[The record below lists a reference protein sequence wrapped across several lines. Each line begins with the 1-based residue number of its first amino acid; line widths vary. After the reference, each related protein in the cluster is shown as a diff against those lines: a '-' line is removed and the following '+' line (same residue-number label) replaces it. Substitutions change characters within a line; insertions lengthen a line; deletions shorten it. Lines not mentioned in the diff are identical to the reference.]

1 MKNLNQVIG
10 IISRRKEEVES
21 YICQMIANITPEAVI
36 ETMSMPLSETEI
48 HYQTIIGAGRVPVV
62 SLTVY
67 ISRDSVIEAIDSKT
81 MKVDLII
88 NIEET
93 CPEVYRESI
102 EKALDLNRREKRSWN

>member
-36 ETMSMPLSETEI
+36 ETMSMPLSEEEI
-48 HYQTIIGAGRVPVV
+48 HYQTIIGVSRVPVV
-62 SLTVY
+62 SLTIY
-67 ISRDSVIEAIDSKT
+67 ISRDSVIDAIDSKT
-81 MKVDLII
+81 MKVNLII

-93 CPEVYRESI
+93 CPEVYREPL
-102 EKALDLNRREKRSWN
+102 EKALDLDRRDKKIYN